1 MWNGTFLMSNG
12 QMAVVADTREAA
24 LDTLLKLEPAYGR
37 RDIEFYL
44 LDNVADLSPRDRWQ
58 DITSEVTAR
67 RFWVVAS

>member
-12 QMAVVADTREAA
+12 QMAVVADTREQA
-24 LDTLLKLEPAYGR
+24 LDTLLKLEPAYNR
-37 RDIEFYL
+37 RDVEFYL

-58 DITSEVTAR
+58 DITTEVSAR